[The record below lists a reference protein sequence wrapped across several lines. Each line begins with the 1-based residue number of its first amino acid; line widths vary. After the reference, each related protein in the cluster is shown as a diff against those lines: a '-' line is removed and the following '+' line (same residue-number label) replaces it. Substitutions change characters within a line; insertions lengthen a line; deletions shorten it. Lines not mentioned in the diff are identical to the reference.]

1 MSEREKEKYFESGII
16 SYIGSSNN
24 NEMNIRS
31 LNNIFERNYLEN
43 NKNEIN
49 YSINNYNHRN
59 FVIVNNSIQNLNI
72 NVITNSEQPKLL
84 SITRIEKSQ
93 FNEKTESDSV
103 ESQEL
108 PELFS
113 NSITRILK
121 VRTFFFN
128 NKGKYLRKMELDCF
142 KNDLAI
148 NGIDINEL
156 LKGCLDSLSDI
167 LI

>member
-1 MSEREKEKYFESGII
+1 
-16 SYIGSSNN
+16 
-24 NEMNIRS
+24 MNIRS

-43 NKNEIN
+43 KNEIN
-49 YSINNYNHRN
+49 YSINNYNNRN
-59 FVIVNNSIQNLNI
+59 FVIVNKSVQNLNI
-72 NVITNSEQPKLL
+72 NVITNSEEPKLL

-93 FNEKTESDSV
+93 FNDKTESGRV

-121 VRTFFFN
+121 VRTFFSN
-128 NKGKYLRKMELDCF
+128 NKGKYLRKMELDYF
-142 KNDLAI
+142 KNDLAK